1 MYGEHL
7 RISTEQT
14 NQETKRIEA
23 NLIQENKYELNVIF
37 RFDTDAV
44 QLIAELTIG
53 QVGQAAVLRVNRT
66 ANGFEHVQS

>member
-37 RFDTDAV
+37 RSDTDAV
-44 QLIAELTIG
+44 QLIA
-53 QVGQAAVLRVNRT
+53 
-66 ANGFEHVQS
+66 